1 MKYKVKSQVA
11 INQITHQID
20 EIIDVD
26 SDLAEELLKTGC
38 IEPTTIPF
46 SGEIITTDKAPPVHT
61 KLGGAFHALVGAA
74 VEVRTRIHEIDTRL
88 NELNG
93 QRQKV
98 LSQEVSKTDYLEFIR
113 ADVARQGKQYA
124 DIMLKKFKRPTSAA
138 FSRIDRMHKY
148 NQPLDLLY
156 LSGEVLPYGEVSASA
171 MCFIF
176 GELIVK
182 RMGDIL
188 KNMSW
193 PEDNMP
199 VSERNG
205 MLETINVEI
214 EKLSNERDELAG
226 MLTTAGL
233 VR

>member
-1 MKYKVKSQVA
+1 
-11 INQITHQID
+11 
-20 EIIDVD
+20 
-26 SDLAEELLKTGC
+26 
-38 IEPTTIPF
+38 
-46 SGEIITTDKAPPVHT
+46 
-61 KLGGAFHALVGAA
+61 
-74 VEVRTRIHEIDTRL
+74 
-88 NELNG
+88 
-93 QRQKV
+93 
-98 LSQEVSKTDYLEFIR
+98 
-113 ADVARQGKQYA
+113 
-124 DIMLKKFKRPTSAA
+124 
-138 FSRIDRMHKY
+138 MHKY

-156 LSGEVLPYGEVSASA
+156 LSGEVLPYGEVSAAA

-176 GELIVK
+176 GEQIVK

-188 KNMSW
+188 KNMNW

-205 MLETINVEI
+205 MLETINGEI